1 MAAPRASIVFD
12 FDGTLVDSARG
23 ILNALQA
30 VLEKH
35 AITPKMGLHREIIG
49 PPLMQTLQYVS
60 GLSDPSAL
68 SVLAAD
74 FKHAYDGDGYLDT
87 DPFPG
92 IEAALGAL
100 QQAGLELHVATNK
113 RGTPTRKVLDHLGWR
128 GYFKSVYCLDE
139 CSGCHDKAAMIAR
152 LLTEQGLAASH
163 SLYIGDTPAD
173 ASAAAANAL
182 PFLAVAWGYGSHWKD
197 GIRICRAPAQL
208 ATHVITALGMD
219 ASCHAS

>member
-1 MAAPRASIVFD
+1 MSEPRARIVFD

-35 AITPKMGLHREIIG
+35 AITPKTGLQREIIG
-49 PPLMQTLQYVS
+49 PPLMQTLQHVS
-60 GLSDPSAL
+60 GLSDVSGL

-74 FKHAYDGDGYLDT
+74 FKHVYDGDGYLET

-92 IEAALGAL
+92 IETALDSL

-113 RGTPTRKVLDHLGWR
+113 RAAPTRKVLGHLGWS

-139 CSGCHDKAAMIAR
+139 CSGCPDKAAMLAR
-152 LLTEQGLAASH
+152 LLTEQGLAASQ

-182 PFLAVAWGYGSHWKD
+182 PFLAVAWGYGSQWKD
-197 GIRICRAPAQL
+197 GIRICQEPMQLPA
-208 ATHVITALGMD
+208 HVYSALGMEAACP
-219 ASCHAS
+219 AS